1 MAEIV
6 AFIAFITVIVLFVSA
21 LYHNAR
27 DELQPRWSY
36 GVAAICAVCQL
47 VLAFLLY
54 EQHPILALIL
64 FAGASGLSYI
74 TFRLAIL
81 QDRIQKRRGKGL

>member
-6 AFIAFITVIVLFVSA
+6 AFIAFATVVVLFISA
-21 LYHNAR
+21 LYHHTQKT
-27 DELQPRWSY
+27 LQPKWAY
-36 GVAAICAVCQL
+36 GVAAICAVCQF

-64 FAGASGLSYI
+64 FAGACALSYI
-74 TFRLAIL
+74 ICRMAMLRDRLE
-81 QDRIQKRRGKGL
+81 RKRKRS